1 MNKEDVMI
9 NRIKTLAKDINRS
22 MVIPVDGLK
31 FSVSSD
37 GKFFLLDTDIYGSRA
52 EAIFLAAIDRGE
64 E

>member
-1 MNKEDVMI
+1 MNKDDVMI
-9 NRIKTLAKDINRS
+9 NRIKTLAKDISRS

-37 GKFFLLDTDIYGSRA
+37 GKFYILDTDIYGARA
-52 EAIFLAAIDRGE
+52 EAIFLAAIGGE